1 MPLSWHINFPLA
13 ILFETLMPLMF
24 AFEAV
29 LPEVQSGNENA
40 IAYIVKKTYK
50 HQLIYNV
57 TGCEILT
64 VVTFI

>member
-1 MPLSWHINFPLA
+1 MLLSWHINFPLA

-40 IAYIVKKTYK
+40 IAYIAKKN
-50 HQLIYNV
+50 L
-57 TGCEILT
+57 
-64 VVTFI
+64 